1 MGRGSEG
8 STCRI
13 LLRKGFILKKKLPLL
28 VWFFFLYTFHRQ
40 HEEFLK
46 VEALNQVNLGKGVYL
61 GRVSGAGNKIVLR
74 VEKGMFS

>member
-1 MGRGSEG
+1 MQDFVEKRFH
-8 STCRI
+8 T
-13 LLRKGFILKKKLPLL
+13 KKKLPLL
-28 VWFFFLYTFHRQ
+28 VWFCFLYTSHRQ

-46 VEALNQVNLGKGVYL
+46 VETLNQVNLGKGVYL